1 MYICTCTH
9 ATSDTCTSFMHHSF
23 NWYSMYILFFHK
35 SGKLFFTSL
44 QSSCVSRKWK
54 KKRKGGNVNSSLKKK
69 KKSKGNPG
77 STMIWDSKNQ
87 VITATKQVKQGQI
100 YRAEKLKPPFSF
112 PKLHSAHYHTKTSP
126 ILLLLTRPMY
136 GCISFPC
143 CALYGLVSI
152 VTCSQWLFNTLTKWG
167 N

>member
-1 MYICTCTH
+1 MYICVRMQLQTRAQALCIIPLI
-9 ATSDTCTSFMHHSF
+9 DTVCTSFFSF
-23 NWYSMYILFFHK
+23 INQENF
-35 SGKLFFTSL
+35 SL
-44 QSSCVSRKWK
+44 HLYKVPVYRGNERKRERWE
-54 KKRKGGNVNSSLKKK
+54 RKQQLKKK
-69 KKSKGNPG
+69 KK
-77 STMIWDSKNQ
+77 DSKNQ

-152 VTCSQWLFNTLTKWG
+152 VTGSQWLKCV
-167 N
+167 